1 MFTQRKGFEMNASE
15 LATKMLDWEAKK
27 WILDNI
33 EIEIKQAVLEL
44 GSTQKVGNVTATYL
58 NGRRELDYETP
69 GQLAPIEIIKKNTT
83 VNKVVDWDTVATLID
98 PEIIEECTHETVSV
112 NWSTVCKDAKIEPAV
127 TKEGTPSVTVKI
139 K

>member
-1 MFTQRKGFEMNASE
+1 MNASE
-15 LATKMLDWEAKK
+15 LATKMLDWETKK
-27 WILDNI
+27 KELDNI
-33 EIEIKQAVLEL
+33 ESEIKEAVLEL
-44 GSTQKVGNVTATYL
+44 KSTQKVGNVTATYS

-69 GQLAPIEIIKKNTT
+69 GKLAPVEIIQKNTT
-83 VNKVVDWDTVATLID
+83 INKVVDWEGVAALID